1 MRTRDSI
8 AYHSFFI
15 PTQDECKG
23 NEIKM
28 KRFLDYASEGS
39 KRAHFEH
46 TGLSLLDLPD
56 NILEQ
61 IWGLVSTSDIKNLLL
76 VNHDHREALTPFLF
90 TKVGV
95 TWHQLLLD
103 SSDCVLSKYS
113 HTIRSINVILPDSQK
128 EYKENTF
135 GELLSTKRFPNLTRV
150 AVNSTNSS
158 YWLRYNKCD
167 QIKDLVLYT
176 DAPLKNRK
184 IFDLAHVQH
193 FTSLRLLTLDEYH
206 FVVCEDE
213 IVVPKLY
220 RLNLHNCTWKWP
232 FTLTNFNAHD
242 TLTELSVSF
251 SDDNVFVFSER
262 FRDFLQTPLT
272 GHSSS
277 LRSLNIAF
285 SNSSDNPRI
294 LLLNVLQSLL
304 DAFYEL
310 ETLSLTGWSANL
322 FHIKHLLVTRRFHKP
337 LRFYFEA
344 TILDPEN
351 TISEQVSRIQ
361 QVENLTFKLVHDN
374 LDRK

>member
-1 MRTRDSI
+1 
-8 AYHSFFI
+8 
-15 PTQDECKG
+15 
-23 NEIKM
+23 M
-28 KRFLDYASEGS
+28 KRSLVYDSES
-39 KRAHFEH
+39 CKRAHYGDIAASPSF
-46 TGLSLLDLPD
+46 TLIDLPD
-56 NILEQ
+56 SVLDQ
-61 IWGLVSTSDIKNLLL
+61 IWGLVSTQDIKNLLL
-76 VNHDHREALTPFLF
+76 MNSYYRESLIPYIFLF
-90 TKVGV
+90 VGV
-95 TWHQLLLD
+95 TWHQLLED
-103 SSDCVLSKYS
+103 SKECVISMYRDY
-113 HTIRSINVILPDSQK
+113 IRSINVILPDSQK

-167 QIKDLVLYT
+167 QIRDLELYT
-176 DAPLKNRK
+176 DAPLKSRK

-193 FTSLRLLTLDEYH
+193 FTSLRLLTLDDYH
-206 FVVCEDE
+206 FVVSEDE
-213 IVVPKLY
+213 IVVP
-220 RLNLHNCTWKWP
+220 RLHRLHLHNCTWKWP
-232 FTLTNFNAHD
+232 FTLTKFNVHD

-277 LRSLNIAF
+277 LRSLKIAF

-294 LLLNVLQSLL
+294 LLLNVLQNLL
-304 DAFYEL
+304 DAFCDL
-310 ETLSLTGWSANL
+310 ENLTLTGWSANI
-322 FHIKHLLVTRRFHKP
+322 FHIKHLLVSRKFYKP

-351 TISEQVSRIQ
+351 TISEQVAKIQ
-361 QVENLTFKLVHDN
+361 RVENLTFKLVHDN